1 MFTSKYIYPKM
12 NKARSYRDE
21 VHRRVE
27 LMKTAGALLDVK
39 EYTSRP
45 PSKYTERFDIDGQ
58 YLRDADA
65 VFVVLLSNKKLVTA
79 TIVAKDYWY
88 KTIKTSDRAE
98 ADDMLA
104 HVDNLLQP
112 LQEYV
117 NARAARRN
125 S

>member
-1 MFTSKYIYPKM
+1 MPPSTYIYPKM

-21 VHRRVE
+21 VIRRVE

-45 PSKYTERFDIDGQ
+45 PSKYAEQFDIDGQ
-58 YLRDADA
+58 YLRDAEA
-65 VFVVLLSNKKLVTA
+65 VFVVILSNKTMVTA

-88 KTIKTSDRAE
+88 RTIKVSDRAA
-98 ADDMLA
+98 ADDMMA

-112 LQEYV
+112 LQEFTDE
-117 NARAARRN
+117 RSTRRN